1 MERKKKIQVKDL
13 LLIYGKNIEEAQKFL
28 KEEKSQK
35 EIFEQTKS
43 TVAVNNISFDVDEHE
58 MMVIMGLSGS
68 GKSSLLKCLNR
79 LNMPTSGEIVIDG
92 EDILKYDKR
101 QLREYRQNK
110 IGMVFQNFGLLP
122 QRTVLQN
129 VEFGLEVCKKDKKQR
144 TEKALNMIEL
154 VGLKGWENSKPKELS
169 GGMQQRVGLARAL
182 ANEPEILLMDEPFSA
197 LDPLIR
203 RQMQDELLRLQSV
216 LKKTIVF
223 ITHDIDEAFRLGDR
237 IAIMK
242 DGEFEQIGYP
252 HEIMENPSSNYV
264 AEFIKDIN
272 KTRVY
277 RAGNIGKE
285 NFENFKFEYCV
296 SDTTPMEEILSILNE
311 HEIVGVVDKDGV
323 ASKYIDKDIAIKI
336 FERNSK

>member
-1 MERKKKIQVKDL
+1 MERKKKIQVRDL
-13 LLIYGKNIEEAQKFL
+13 LLIYGKDIERAKQLLREGNTQKDVF
-28 KEEKSQK
+28 EK
-35 EIFEQTKS
+35 TK
-43 TVAVNNISFDVDEHE
+43 TMIAVNNINFNVYEHE

-79 LNMPTSGEIVIDG
+79 LNTPTSGQIIVDG
-92 EDILKYDKR
+92 KNILDYDKKE
-101 QLREYRQNK
+101 LREYRQNT

-129 VEFGLEVCKKDKKQR
+129 VEFGLEVCKVDKKR
-144 TEKALNMIEL
+144 RFEKAMEMIEL

-182 ANEPEILLMDEPFSA
+182 ANEPEIILMDEPFSA

-242 DGEFEQIGYP
+242 DGKFEQIGYP
-252 HEIMENPSSNYV
+252 HEIIEKPVDDYV
-264 AEFIKDIN
+264 KNFIKDIN
-272 KTRVY
+272 KTKVY
-277 RAGNIGKE
+277 KVGNIGKK
-285 NFENFKFEYCV
+285 N
-296 SDTTPMEEILSILNE
+296 P
-311 HEIVGVVDKDGV
+311 
-323 ASKYIDKDIAIKI
+323 
-336 FERNSK
+336 

>member
-1 MERKKKIQVKDL
+1 MERKKKIEVKEL
-13 LLIYGKNIEEAQKFL
+13 LLIYGKDVEKARKLLAEGGNQKD
-28 KEEKSQK
+28 
-35 EIFEQTKS
+35 IFEQTKS
-43 TVAVNNISFDVDEHE
+43 TVAVSDINFDVYEHE

-68 GKSSLLKCLNR
+68 GKSSLLKCINR
-79 LNMPTSGEIVIDG
+79 LNTPIAGSILVDG
-92 EDILKYDKR
+92 EDILAYDKKK
-101 QLREYRQNK
+101 LREYRQNTT
-110 IGMVFQNFGLLP
+110 GMVFQNFGLLP

-129 VEFGLEVCKKDKKQR
+129 VEFGLEVCKVEKKQR
-144 TEKALNMIEL
+144 SKKALEMIEL

-242 DGEFEQIGYP
+242 DGKFEQIGYP
-252 HEIMENPSSNYV
+252 HEIMENPASDYV
-264 AEFIKDIN
+264 ADFIKDIN
-272 KTRVY
+272 KIRVY
-277 RAGNIGKE
+277 KAGNIAQALPEGLVCKNTISE
-285 NFENFKFEYCV
+285 DASV
-296 SDTTPMEEILSILNE
+296 EEVLALLNE
-311 HEIVGVVDKDGV
+311 NEMVGVVNQEGNV
-323 ASKYIDKDIAIKI
+323 SKYINKDIAVQI
-336 FERNSK
+336 FCKDME